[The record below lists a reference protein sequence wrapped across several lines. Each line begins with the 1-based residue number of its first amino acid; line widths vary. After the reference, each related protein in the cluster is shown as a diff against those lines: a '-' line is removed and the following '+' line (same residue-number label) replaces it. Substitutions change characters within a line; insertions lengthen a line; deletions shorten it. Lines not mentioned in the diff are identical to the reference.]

1 MSSPLHP
8 DVQRGI
14 RSAQI
19 GMLINVVLAVT
30 KLVAGLVGNAYALVA
45 DAVESTADIFSSL
58 IVWGGLRVAGKAP
71 DDEFPFGYGK
81 AEALAAAVVALML
94 LGAALGIA
102 IESILEIRT
111 PHHTPAA
118 WTLGVLVAVMIIK
131 WILSQRVKTVGSEIG
146 SSAVQADAWH
156 HMSDVLTSAAAF
168 IGISIALIGGK
179 GWEAA
184 DDWAALLASSII
196 AFNGASMLRPA
207 LNDLMDRMPG
217 QDVVEPV
224 RKAAESVE
232 GVLATEKLAVRKTG
246 MTYRVILHVQTD
258 PTLPI
263 RDAHVVGGKVKSA
276 IRTAVPQ
283 VASVLVHL
291 EPYEQ
296 HAPPTR

>member
-1 MSSPLHP
+1 MSDSLHT

-58 IVWGGLRVAGKAP
+58 IVWGGLRMAGKAP
-71 DDEFPFGYGK
+71 DEEFPFGYGK

-94 LGAALGIA
+94 LGAALGIG

-131 WILSQRVKTVGSEIG
+131 WILSRRVKTVGSEIG
-146 SSAVQADAWH
+146 SAAVQADAWH

-168 IGISIALIGGK
+168 IGISIALVGGK
-179 GWEAA
+179 GWESA
-184 DDWAALLASSII
+184 DDWAALLASAII

-246 MTYRVILHVQTD
+246 LTYRVILHVQTD